1 MLMMPRPRS
10 LVLLASLLPFT
21 APPNAMAQSA
31 EAPLRTIT
39 VQGTGESLA
48 VPDMASVS
56 LGVTTEGRSAASA
69 LEQNSRAMTTVI
81 EVLGEAGIEPRDIA
95 TSSVNLSPVYD
106 QRPNQ
111 QGRRE
116 IKGYRASNQ
125 VRVRVRVLDTLG
137 TTLDAVAE
145 AGATDI
151 HGISFSLSEP
161 EEARDAARR
170 DAMAD
175 ARRRAALYAEAA
187 GAALGPVLTIS
198 EIGIARPMPFDTG
211 IAMRAEAAIA
221 VPVAPGEQSIGA
233 SVTVVYTLE

>member
-1 MLMMPRPRS
+1 S
-10 LVLLASLLPFT
+10 LLAFA

-31 EAPLRTIT
+31 EVPLRTIT

-56 LGVTTEGRSAASA
+56 LGVTTEGRSAARA

-116 IKGYRASNQ
+116 IRGYRASNQ

-137 TTLDAVAE
+137 TTLDAVAK

-151 HGISFSLSEP
+151 HGISFNLSEP

-198 EIGIARPMPFDTG
+198 EIGIARPMSFDTG